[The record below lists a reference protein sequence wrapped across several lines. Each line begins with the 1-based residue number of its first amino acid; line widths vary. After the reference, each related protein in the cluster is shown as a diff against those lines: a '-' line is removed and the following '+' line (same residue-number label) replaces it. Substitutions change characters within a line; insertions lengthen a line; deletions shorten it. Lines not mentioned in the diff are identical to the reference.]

1 MSSHALAIFWWC
13 TGLIPNFLCDS
24 LPRFI
29 APSRACAREGR
40 RHAPLRG
47 WYVSGWLRT
56 LAGQY
61 DAAIEHLE
69 TSSRLSP
76 RGYLAAPRYALGMA
90 HFFSRHFAMLS
101 LSVREVSF
109 PGAYQPLASCYA
121 RMGRL
126 EEARAVVERLR
137 AINPNVIPGL
147 VPYPTPEQRELFLS
161 GLCLAM
167 GEVA

>member
-1 MSSHALAIFWWC
+1 
-13 TGLIPNFLCDS
+13 LIPNFLCDS